1 LLNCIITLVHDID
14 SICCGFIGLRLG
26 SFGSNPDQEEV
37 DGYLSMPLLGL
48 WIGRA
53 AAEDQTSAVP
63 KHKIEEHV
71 SRELRVVH
79 LDLAAGGRLSQK
91 TCHSPDRTQPA
102 FLMCE
107 LCQLRKLDSLRRK
120 NPLRRTCL
128 GCQRVCEH
136 VPVNLIERFL
146 DKIKQCVL
154 LAANCLAFIKLASIR
169 IWLRANESTF

>member
-1 LLNCIITLVHDID
+1 MLNSIITLVHDID
-14 SICCGFIGLRLG
+14 LNLLRVYRLEVGFIR
-26 SFGSNPDQEEV
+26 FEPDQEEV
-37 DGYLSMPLLGL
+37 DGCLSMPLLGL

-79 LDLAAGGRLSQK
+79 LDLAASGRLSQK
-91 TCHSPDRTQPA
+91 TCHSPEHTQPA

-128 GCQRVCEH
+128 GRQRVC
-136 VPVNLIERFL
+136 
-146 DKIKQCVL
+146 
-154 LAANCLAFIKLASIR
+154 
-169 IWLRANESTF
+169 

>member
-1 LLNCIITLVHDID
+1 LLNSIITFVHDID
-14 SICCGFIGLRLG
+14 LNLLRFIGLRLG

-37 DGYLSMPLLGL
+37 DGCLSMPLLGL

-71 SRELRVVH
+71 SSEFRVVH
-79 LDLAAGGRLSQK
+79 LDLAAGGRPSQK
-91 TCHSPDRTQPA
+91 TCHSPDRAQPA

-107 LCQLRKLDSLRRK
+107 LCQLKKLESLRRK

-128 GCQRVCEH
+128 GQRVCEH
-136 VPVNLIERFL
+136 VPANLIERFF
-146 DKIKQCVL
+146 DKIKQCML
-154 LAANCLAFIKLASIR
+154 LAANCLAFIKLASMR
-169 IWLRANESTF
+169 IWLRANESTL

>member
-1 LLNCIITLVHDID
+1 LDRQ
-14 SICCGFIGLRLG
+14 G
-26 SFGSNPDQEEV
+26 
-37 DGYLSMPLLGL
+37 
-48 WIGRA
+48 GR
-53 AAEDQTSAVP
+53 

-128 GCQRVCEH
+128 GRQRVCEH
-136 VPVNLIERFL
+136 VPANLIERFF

-154 LAANCLAFIKLASIR
+154 LAANCLAFIKLASIPILAAR
-169 IWLRANESTF
+169 